1 MDSVDNL
8 FYNNLVNCSS
18 TSCPR
23 MLLGTTSK
31 ADFISNSEFY
41 AEAKNTS
48 SLTCLQVLFNVAMRA
63 WKTVC
68 LADKLSLSL
77 PLSSPF
83 SPHFLFQNNSSTQK
97 YKEIF
102 MKRTAKTWKQL
113 RLNHENIN
121 KSDSDLSVYMGRN
134 ASNLLQLLPNDTG
147 KCNIQILISMSALGR
162 IICQITT
169 FQCFKSASKEM
180 PV

>member
-18 TSCPR
+18 TSCPG
-23 MLLGTTSK
+23 MLLGTISK
-31 ADFISNSEFY
+31 ADFISNSKFC
-41 AEAKNTS
+41 AGAKNTS
-48 SLTCLQVLFNVAMRA
+48 SLTCLQVLFNVAVRA
-63 WKTVC
+63 WKTICFPSLC
-68 LADKLSLSL
+68 LY
-77 PLSSPF
+77 PHP
-83 SPHFLFQNNSSTQK
+83 SPHISFFKIILQTQK
-97 YKEIF
+97 SKEIS

-113 RLNHENIN
+113 WLNHENIN

-134 ASNLLQLLPNDTG
+134 VSNLLQLLPNDTG

-169 FQCFKSASKEM
+169 FQCFTSASKEM

>member
-1 MDSVDNL
+1 MDNL

-63 WKTVC
+63 WKTVR

-83 SPHFLFQNNSSTQK
+83 SPHFLFQNNSSNSKVQGNIHEK
-97 YKEIF
+97 NSKD
-102 MKRTAKTWKQL
+102 MKA
-113 RLNHENIN
+113 
-121 KSDSDLSVYMGRN
+121 
-134 ASNLLQLLPNDTG
+134 
-147 KCNIQILISMSALGR
+147 
-162 IICQITT
+162 ITT
-169 FQCFKSASKEM
+169 QS
-180 PV
+180 